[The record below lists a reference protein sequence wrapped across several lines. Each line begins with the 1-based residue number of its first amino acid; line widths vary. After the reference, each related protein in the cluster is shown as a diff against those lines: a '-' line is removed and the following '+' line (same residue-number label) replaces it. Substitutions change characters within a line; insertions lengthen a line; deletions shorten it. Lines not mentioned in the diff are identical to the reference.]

1 MEISDQ
7 TEQRAGRGN
16 GWTNGQRSQQS
27 TNKGQRSTTT
37 SIKQTTNTNTKR
49 MQSQGKGQRQRQ
61 RRRSKDLLHLHGSIA
76 EFSRYRPRRYGYA
89 YRVTTATAANANKHT
104 NSWFI
109 MLNGFRKEEEGIY
122 YICMHCMH
130 CMHAVL
136 LVILEVRWQWKQQ
149 AGESRNQPRCDDAM
163 MRGGGGNFQTPV
175 RT

>member
-1 MEISDQ
+1 METSDQ

-76 EFSRYRPRRYGYA
+76 EFSRYRPRRYGDA
-89 YRVTTATAANANKHT
+89 YRVTTATNANKHT
-104 NSWFI
+104 NSWF

-122 YICMHCMH
+122 YICMHCMCMH

-136 LVILEVRWQWKQQ
+136 LVILEVRWKTTGRR
-149 AGESRNQPRCDDAM
+149 GEWCKR
-163 MRGGGGNFQTPV
+163 
-175 RT
+175 